1 MDKKNIELFFE
12 ELSKNEVLRGAL
24 AKVESHMSNFG
35 ELTKNEQ
42 EKLFNKELL
51 PILHEHGFD
60 FSYNDLCEYNKSKM
74 PADGTELSNEFL
86 DQVTGG
92 WGACF
97 VAGFTGDGVGAC
109 VLVGVTTKDGE
120 KSGTDEYPVRCVCVL
135 GGGGLNC

>member
-51 PILHEHGFD
+51 PILREHGFD
-60 FSYNDLCEYNKSKM
+60 FSYNDLCEYNKSNM
-74 PADGTELSNEFL
+74 PVDGTELSNEFL

-92 WGACF
+92 RHFTCFIAGSRRGKSVCSLAGGSPAWAPAC
-97 VAGFTGDGVGAC
+97 GCLLYG
-109 VLVGVTTKDGE
+109 
-120 KSGTDEYPVRCVCVL
+120 SS
-135 GGGGLNC
+135 